1 MDIKNLDKLENK
13 LGYKFKNKDLI
24 KVALTHSSKSNEN
37 KSLENNERLEFLGD
51 AVLDLCVGA
60 YLYKT
65 LKDQKEGVLTKQR
78 ALIVC
83 ADSLYIASEKLNLCE
98 YILLGKGE
106 MHSGGKY
113 KKNIIADCFE
123 AVLGAIYLDSNY
135 ESVSQI
141 ALNLLSDIIQKAI
154 KGKLTYDYKTLLQE
168 YIHSK
173 SIKDFSYELVQI
185 KGPEHDQVFTSKVI
199 INNKDMGEGEGKN
212 KKESEQHAAL
222 NTLKKLKLI

>member
-1 MDIKNLDKLENK
+1 MENRIYKLEQE
-13 LGYKFKNKDLI
+13 LGYTFKNKDLI

-37 KSLENNERLEFLGD
+37 KHLENNERLEFLGD

-65 LKDQKEGVLTKQR
+65 LPKDKEGVLTKLR

-83 ADSLYIASEKLNLCE
+83 ADSLYLASEKLKLGE
-98 YILLGKGE
+98 FILLGKGE
-106 MHSGGKY
+106 MISGGKY

-123 AVLGAIYLDSNY
+123 AVLGAIYLDSDY
-135 ESVSQI
+135 ETVSKI
-141 ALNLLSDIIQKAI
+141 ALHLLDEITKKAI
-154 KGKLTYDYKTLLQE
+154 AGKLTYDYKTLLQE

-173 SIKDFSYELVQI
+173 NIKDFSYELVQI
-185 KGPEHDQVFTSKVI
+185 KGPEHDQLFTSKVV

-212 KKESEQHAAL
+212 KKESEQHAAFA
-222 NTLKKLKLI
+222 TLKKLKLI

>member
-1 MDIKNLDKLENK
+1 MEIEKLEQK
-13 LGYKFKNKDLI
+13 LGYTFKNKDLI

-65 LKDQKEGVLTKQR
+65 LPSKKEGVLTKLR

-83 ADSLYIASEKLNLCE
+83 ADSLFIASDKLKLGE
-98 YILLGKGE
+98 FIMLGKGE
-106 MHSGGKY
+106 KHSGGKY

-123 AVLGAIYLDSNY
+123 AVLGAIYLDSDY
-135 ESVSQI
+135 ETVSKI
-141 ALNLLSDIIQKAI
+141 ALNLLSDITKKAVE
-154 KGKLTYDYKTLLQE
+154 GKLTYDYKTLLQE
-168 YIHSK
+168 YVHSK
-173 SIKDFSYELVQI
+173 NIKDFYYELVQI
-185 KGPEHDQVFTSKVI
+185 KGPEHDQIFTSKVV
-199 INNKDMGEGEGKN
+199 INSEDIGSGEGKN
-212 KKESEQHAAL
+212 KKESEQHAAY

>member
-1 MDIKNLDKLENK
+1 MEIEKLEQK
-13 LGYKFKNKDLI
+13 LGYEFKDKELI

-37 KSLENNERLEFLGD
+37 KALQNNERLEFLGD

-65 LKDQKEGVLTKQR
+65 LTNKKEGVLTKLR

-83 ADSLYIASEKLNLCE
+83 ADSLFIASEKLELGE
-98 YILLGKGE
+98 FIMLGKGE

-123 AVLGAIYLDSNY
+123 AVLGAIYLDSDY
-135 ESVSQI
+135 EKVSTI
-141 ALNLLSDIIQKAI
+141 ALTLLSDVIKKAI
-154 KGKLTYDYKTLLQE
+154 SGNLTYDYKTLLQE

-173 SIKDFSYELVQI
+173 NIKDFSYELVQI
-185 KGPEHDQVFTSKVI
+185 KGPEHDQIFTSKVI
-199 INNKDMGEGEGKN
+199 LNNKDMGHGEGKN